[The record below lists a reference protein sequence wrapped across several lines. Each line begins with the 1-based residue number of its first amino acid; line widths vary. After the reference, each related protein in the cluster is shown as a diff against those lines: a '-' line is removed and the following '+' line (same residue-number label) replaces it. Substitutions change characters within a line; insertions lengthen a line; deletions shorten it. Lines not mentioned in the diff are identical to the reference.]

1 MGNASLAAM
10 RNDEIAA
17 VIEQVATLVRTHY
30 LFPEVGAAV
39 ADRLI
44 AAGSDGRYDDLTEPE
59 QLAER
64 MTADLQIGNDDKHL
78 RLIYHVD
85 ELFEED
91 ADPVAEE
98 AAWVRRVELNAAGM
112 ARAERLAGNVGVLEI
127 RPTLFDPKYAAAA
140 AAGAMAMLWATDA
153 LLLDLRGC
161 RGGSPDMVAL
171 VCSYLFEDEP
181 VHLNDLVTPSAG
193 TVRQYWTVPQLVGP
207 RFGGTKPIWVLTSS
221 STTFSAAEELTY
233 NLQQRGRAVVVGERT
248 RGGAHP
254 REGFTVHPHLEAS
267 VPIARA
273 VNPMSGTNWEG
284 VGISPDLEVPAD
296 EAFAVAYGRALDHVV
311 GLQAGPGR
319 REVTE
324 EARAALADLQIAPTS

>member
-1 MGNASLAAM
+1 M
-10 RNDEIAA
+10 RKDEIAA
-17 VIEQVATLVRTHY
+17 VIDQVASLVRTHY
-30 LFPEVGAAV
+30 VFPEVGAAV
-39 ADRLI
+39 ADRLT
-44 AAGSDGRYDDLTEPE
+44 AAGSDGRYDDLTEPVE
-59 QLAER
+59 LAER
-64 MTADLQIGNDDKHL
+64 MTADLQVGNDDKHL
-78 RLIYHVD
+78 RLLHHID
-85 ELFEED
+85 ELFDEG

-127 RPTLFDPKYAAAA
+127 RPTLFEPKHAGAA

-171 VCSYLFEDEP
+171 LCSYLFEDEP

-207 RFGGTKPIWVLTSS
+207 RFGGSKPIWVLTSA
-221 STTFSAAEELTY
+221 TTFSAAEELTY
-233 NLQQRGRAVVVGERT
+233 NLQQLKRAVVVGERT

-254 REGFTVHPHLEAS
+254 REGFTVHRHLEAT

-273 VNPMSGTNWEG
+273 VNPVSGTNWEG
-284 VGISPDLEVPAD
+284 TGITPDLEVAA
-296 EAFAVAYGRALDHVV
+296 ETAFAVAYGHALDHVV
-311 GLQAGPGR
+311 GLGDGDGR
-319 REVTE
+319 REVAE
-324 EARAALADLQIAPTS
+324 EARTALAGLRATPTS

>member
-1 MGNASLAAM
+1 M
-10 RNDEIAA
+10 RTDEIAA
-17 VIEQVATLVRTHY
+17 IVDQVATLVRKHY
-30 LFPEVGAAV
+30 VFPEVGQAV
-39 ADRLI
+39 ADRLA
-44 AAGSDGRYDDLTEPE
+44 AAGSDGRYDDLTEPAD
-59 QLAER
+59 LAER
-64 MTADLQIGNDDKHL
+64 MTADLQVGNDDKHL
-78 RLIYHVD
+78 RLLYHVD
-85 ELFEED
+85 ELFDDD

-98 AAWVRRVELNAAGM
+98 AAWVRHVELTAAGM
-112 ARAERLAGNVGVLEI
+112 ARAERLAGNIGVLEI
-127 RPTLFDPKYAAAA
+127 RPTLYDPKYAAAA

-171 VCSYLFEDEP
+171 LCSYLFDDEP

-207 RFGGTKPIWVLTSS
+207 RFGGTKPIWVLTSP
-221 STTFSAAEELTY
+221 TTFSAAEELTY
-233 NLQQRGRAVVVGERT
+233 NLQQHGRAVVVGERT

-273 VNPMSGTNWEG
+273 VNPVSGTNWEG
-284 VGISPDLEVPAD
+284 VGITPDLEVAAD
-296 EAFAVAYGRALDHVV
+296 AAFAVAYARALDHVV
-311 GLQAGPGR
+311 GLQDGPGR

-324 EARAALADLQIAPTS
+324 EAGTALAGLRVAPTS